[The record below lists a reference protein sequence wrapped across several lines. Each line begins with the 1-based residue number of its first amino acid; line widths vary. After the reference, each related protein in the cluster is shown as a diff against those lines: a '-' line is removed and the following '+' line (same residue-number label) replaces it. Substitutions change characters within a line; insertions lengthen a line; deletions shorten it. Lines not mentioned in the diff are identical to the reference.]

1 MWGRATT
8 LAEAREQLALA
19 NRILVRLGLLDSMGH
34 VSVRNPEDPS
44 SYLLSWAKAP
54 RWVTPEDVL
63 VFDLD
68 GREQTGSG
76 KPPYME
82 RALHGEVYRARP
94 DVHAVVHTHM
104 ESVLPFGL
112 TARPVRAVIH
122 SGAMFWDGVPLYDE
136 YLDPEHEGVYII
148 SQEQARRMAQTL
160 GRHRAVLLR
169 GHGCVVVGSTLPE
182 LVVSTYSL
190 DRNCRVQWATEAVA
204 PPRPLSEV
212 EARAM
217 LRVRLGEVGIRRAW
231 ENWVQELREAGW
243 WPA

>member
-1 MWGRATT
+1 MWGRAAT
-8 LAEAREQLALA
+8 LSEARDQLVLA

-44 SYLLSWAKAP
+44 TYLLSWSKAP
-54 RWVTPEDVL
+54 RWVTAEDVL
-63 VFDLD
+63 SFDLD
-68 GREQTGSG
+68 GVDLTGSG

-104 ESVLPFGL
+104 PSVLPFGL
-112 TARPVRAVIH
+112 TGRPIRAVVH
-122 SGAMFWDGVPLYDE
+122 SAAMFWDGAPVYDD
-136 YLDPEHEGVYII
+136 YYDPEHEGVYVI
-148 SQEQARRMAQTL
+148 SQEQARRMAAVL
-160 GRHRAVLLR
+160 GVHRAVLLR

-190 DRNCRVQWATEAVA
+190 DQNCRVQWLTEAVA
-204 PPRPLSEV
+204 PAKPLSEV

-217 LRVRLGEVGIRRAW
+217 LRVRLGEIGIRRAW

-243 WPA
+243 LP

>member
-1 MWGRATT
+1 MWGRAAT

-44 SYLLSWAKAP
+44 TYLLSWSKAP

-68 GREQTGSG
+68 GRERTDSG
-76 KPPYME
+76 RPPYME
-82 RALHGEVYRARP
+82 RALHGEVYRARA

-112 TARPVRAVIH
+112 TGRPVRAVIH
-122 SGAMFWDGVPLYDE
+122 SGAMFWDGVPLYEE
-136 YLDPEHEGVYII
+136 YFDPEHEGVYII
-148 SQEQARRMAQTL
+148 SPEQARRMAQAL
-160 GRHRAVLLR
+160 GPHRAILLR

-204 PPRPLSEV
+204 PARPLSEA

-217 LRVRLGEVGIRRAW
+217 LRVRLGEIGIRRAW

-243 WPA
+243 WP

>member
-1 MWGRATT
+1 MWGRAET
-8 LAEAREQLALA
+8 LSEARQQLVLA

-34 VSVRNPEDPS
+34 VSVRDPEDPS
-44 SYLLSWAKAP
+44 AYLLSWSKAP
-54 RWVTPEDVL
+54 RWVREDDVL

-68 GREQTGSG
+68 GRDRTGSG

-104 ESVLPFGL
+104 PSVLPFGL
-112 TARPVRAVIH
+112 TGRPVKAVVH
-122 SGAMFWDGVPLYDE
+122 SAAMFWEGVPLYDD
-136 YLDPEHEGVYII
+136 YFDPEHEGVYII
-148 SQEQARRMAQTL
+148 SQEQARRMAACL
-160 GRHRAVLLR
+160 GSRRAVLLR

-190 DRNCRVQWATEAVA
+190 NQNCRVQWLAEAVA
-204 PPRPLSEV
+204 PAKPLREE

-217 LRVRLGEVGIRRAW
+217 LRVRLGEIGIRRAW
-231 ENWVQELREAGW
+231 ENWVQELQEAGW
-243 WPA
+243 LP

>member
-1 MWGRATT
+1 MWGRAET
-8 LAEAREQLALA
+8 LSEARQQLVLA

-44 SYLLSWAKAP
+44 TYLLSWAKAP
-54 RWVTPEDVL
+54 RWVTEDDVL

-68 GREQTGSG
+68 GRDQTGSG
-76 KPPYME
+76 KPPYLE

-94 DVHAVVHTHM
+94 DVHAVVHSHM
-104 ESVLPFGL
+104 PSVLPFGL
-112 TARPVRAVIH
+112 TGRPVRAVVH
-122 SGAMFWDGVPLYDE
+122 SAAMFWDGVPLYRE
-136 YLDPEHEGVYII
+136 YYDPEHEGVYII
-148 SQEQARRMAQTL
+148 SQEQARRMAAAL
-160 GRHRAVLLR
+160 GQHRAILLR

-190 DRNCRVQWATEAVA
+190 DQNCRVQWLTESVAPATLLTEA
-204 PPRPLSEV
+204 

-217 LRVRLGEVGIRRAW
+217 LRVRLGEIGIRRAW

-243 WPA
+243 WDG